1 MNGFIQSI
9 QHSGGTH
16 ELPVLLLIGLLL
28 LASFY
33 FGRSMKY
40 IKLPSIIGF
49 MIIGL
54 LCGPSFLNVISETL
68 QNNLSFITELA
79 LGFVAFSIGL
89 ELSFSSLRRLGSGI
103 VSIILA
109 ESFCAF
115 ICVTACVYLL
125 TFDLPLALV
134 FGSLAPASAPA
145 GTVAVIKEYKAR
157 GNLTNAL
164 YAVVGFDD
172 GLAIIIFGFASA
184 LVRMLLVRQA
194 SAEPV
199 NIISG
204 MTGPVLE
211 ILLSLGIGLGV
222 SFILSLLARRLKNAY
237 DVLTLIFAFVMITNG
252 LCTMFHLSL
261 ILTNMMIGMVIIN
274 TQRQEV
280 VHKIAEQLSHI
291 MPLFFILFFSLAGAH
306 LQIAALPS
314 LGWLG
319 IVYILSRSLGL
330 IGGARLGGI
339 IGHVEPNVKK
349 YVGLGILSQAGVAI
363 GLSLII
369 KHEFSGIGV
378 VAATVNGVPVT
389 TGDII
394 GTTAITTITAT
405 CVVFEIIGPILTRV
419 ALLKAGEI
427 NQA

>member
-9 QHSGGTH
+9 HHWGGTH
-16 ELPVLLLIGLLL
+16 EFPVLLLVGLLL
-28 LASFY
+28 LVSFY

-49 MIIGL
+49 MVIGL
-54 LCGPSFLNVISETL
+54 LCGPSFLNVISENL
-68 QNNLSFITELA
+68 QHNLSFITELA

-115 ICVTACVYLL
+115 MCVTLCVYLL

-184 LVRMLLVRQA
+184 LVRMLLVRQTTAA
-194 SAEPV
+194 SV
-199 NIISG
+199 NILSG
-204 MTGPVLE
+204 MTGPLLE

-222 SFILSLLARRLKNAY
+222 AFILSFLARRLKNTY

-274 TQRQEV
+274 TQRHEV
-280 VHKIAEQLSHI
+280 VNKIAEQLSHI

-306 LQIAALPS
+306 LQIGALPS

-330 IGGARLGGI
+330 IGGARIGGR
-339 IGHVEPNVKK
+339 IGHVEPKVKK

-369 KHEFSGIGV
+369 KHEFAGV
-378 VAATVNGVPVT
+378 GAVAGTINGVPVT

-405 CVVFEIIGPILTRV
+405 CVIFEIIGPIFTRI
-419 ALLKAGEI
+419 ALKKAGEI
-427 NQA
+427 NRA

>member
-1 MNGFIQSI
+1 MNAFFESLHTWGS
-9 QHSGGTH
+9 TH
-16 ELPVLLLIGLLL
+16 ELPVLLLVGLLL

-33 FGRSMKY
+33 FGRTMRY

-54 LCGPSFLNVISETL
+54 LCGPSFLNVISEGL
-68 QNNLSFITELA
+68 QHNLSFITELA

-89 ELSFSSLRRLGSGI
+89 ELSFPSLRRLGSGI
-103 VSIILA
+103 ISIILA
-109 ESFCAF
+109 ESFAAF
-115 ICVTACVYLL
+115 ICVTGCIYLL
-125 TFDLPLALV
+125 TFDLPLAIV

-184 LVRMLLVRQA
+184 IVRMLLVRQT
-194 SAEPV
+194 SSESV
-199 NIISG
+199 NIF
-204 MTGPVLE
+204 TGLVSPLIE
-211 ILLSLGIGLGV
+211 IFLSLGIGLGV
-222 SFILSLLARRLKNAY
+222 SFILSLLARRLKNSY

-252 LCTMFHLSL
+252 LCAMFHLSL
-261 ILTNMMIGMVIIN
+261 ILTNMMIGMMIIN

-280 VHKIAEQLSHI
+280 VNKIAEQLSHI

-306 LQIAALPS
+306 LQISALPS
-314 LGWLG
+314 LGLLG
-319 IVYILSRSLGL
+319 IVYILARSLGL
-330 IGGARLGGI
+330 IGGARIGGT
-339 IGHVEPNVKK
+339 IGHVEQKVKQ

-369 KHEFSGIGV
+369 KQEFQGIGALV
-378 VAATVNGVPVT
+378 KTVNGVPWT

-405 CVVFEIIGPILTRV
+405 CIVFEIIGPILTRI
-419 ALLKAGEI
+419 ALQKAGEV
-427 NQA
+427 NQT